1 MHGRRAFLLFIR
13 IVLLSVLLVY
23 SVLPGPVWAISGI
36 TAKAALVRRLD
47 SDIVIFSQSRDLRLR
62 AASTVKVL
70 SAVIAIERL
79 DLDQDVVISKRAAG
93 IAPSKAYLT
102 QGATYKVRDLLK
114 AFLMSSANDAGV
126 ALAEAVA
133 GTEIQFAELMNERAR
148 QLDAKDSLFL
158 NATGLPEGKRKQ
170 YSTVHDLALFM
181 KKLST
186 FPFLGEVISTKQDVI
201 CGSDG
206 KKIYLK
212 NHNKMLGKEGNT
224 LVGKTG
230 YTIAARHC
238 FLGMFSQ
245 GKHRYIVALQGSAKP
260 WADLAT
266 LMRKTGKPV
275 SAKKK
280 SGE

>member
-1 MHGRRAFLLFIR
+1 MHGRRVFSRQTDAAFLSALLFFSI
-13 IVLLSVLLVY
+13 LSV
-23 SVLPGPVWAISGI
+23 PAWASSGI
-36 TAKAALVRRLD
+36 TAKAALVQRLD
-47 SDIVIFSQSRDLRLR
+47 GDTIILSQERNLRLR

-79 DLDQDVVISKRAAG
+79 DLDQDVVISARAAG

-148 QLDAKDSLFL
+148 QLGAKDSLFL

-186 FPFLGEVISTKQDVI
+186 FPFLGEIISTKQDVI

-238 FLGMFSQ
+238 FLGIFRQ
-245 GKHRYIVALQGSAKP
+245 GKHRYIVAIQGSAKP
-260 WADLAT
+260 WADLST
-266 LMRKTGKPV
+266 LMRKTGKPA

-280 SGE
+280 SGK